1 MVSSSLDHEMICKKL
16 KEIYIDKHADYGN
29 SFGESFIEWGLISA
43 AVRMDDKMR
52 RLKQLAKGN
61 TARVKTESIRDT
73 LMDLAN
79 YAIMTV
85 MELDKRELERMTSV
99 AENPLVKE

>member
-1 MVSSSLDHEMICKKL
+1 
-16 KEIYIDKHADYGN
+16 
-29 SFGESFIEWGLISA
+29 
-43 AVRMDDKMR
+43 MDDKMR